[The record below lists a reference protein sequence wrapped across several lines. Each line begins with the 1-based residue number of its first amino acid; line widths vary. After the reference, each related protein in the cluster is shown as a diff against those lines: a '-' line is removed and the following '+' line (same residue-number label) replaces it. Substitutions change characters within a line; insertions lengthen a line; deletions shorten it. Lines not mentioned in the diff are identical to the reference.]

1 LLWRLLLLPPFNSL
15 VLWLWFSGSGLSL
28 RHCVLLSLLPQ
39 PLFVTLAL
47 STLLA
52 RPSSSDR
59 DPHVS
64 VGYINDLISI
74 EGLDYITS
82 AAMQG
87 LLRDRW
93 AL

>member
-1 LLWRLLLLPPFNSL
+1 LLLLLPL
-15 VLWLWFSGSGLSL
+15 
-28 RHCVLLSLLPQ
+28 Q

-52 RPSSSDR
+52 RPSGCDR

-87 LLRDRW
+87 LLRDR
-93 AL
+93 